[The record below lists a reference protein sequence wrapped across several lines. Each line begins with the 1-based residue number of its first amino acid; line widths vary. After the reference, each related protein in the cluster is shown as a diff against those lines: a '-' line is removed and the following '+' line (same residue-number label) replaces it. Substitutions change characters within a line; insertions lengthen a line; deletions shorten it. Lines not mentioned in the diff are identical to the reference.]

1 MEQRVHFITVATRD
15 LDRARRFYVDGL
27 GWTPTLDVPD
37 EILFFQ
43 VAPGVV
49 LGLFEA
55 DAFAADLANDLG
67 SGSAVATAPAGFT
80 LSHNVAS
87 TEEVDRVLG
96 RAAEAGATIVKP
108 PRRAAFGGYHG
119 YFADPNDLLW
129 EVAFNPGW
137 QVTED
142 GRVTLSPVEPE

>member
-1 MEQRVHFITVATRD
+1 MEQRVHFVTVATRD
-15 LDRARRFYVDGL
+15 LDRARDFYVEGL

-55 DAFAADLANDLG
+55 EAFAADLG
-67 SGSAVATAPAGFT
+67 TAGALLPAPTGFT

-87 TEEVDRVLG
+87 PAEVDRVLAQ
-96 RAAEAGATIVKP
+96 AAAAGATIVKSG
-108 PRRAAFGGYHG
+108 RNAAFGGYHG
-119 YFADPNDLLW
+119 YFSDPNELLW
-129 EVAFNPGW
+129 EVAHNPDW
-137 QVTED
+137 QVAED
-142 GRVTLSPVEPE
+142 GRVTLGPIEE